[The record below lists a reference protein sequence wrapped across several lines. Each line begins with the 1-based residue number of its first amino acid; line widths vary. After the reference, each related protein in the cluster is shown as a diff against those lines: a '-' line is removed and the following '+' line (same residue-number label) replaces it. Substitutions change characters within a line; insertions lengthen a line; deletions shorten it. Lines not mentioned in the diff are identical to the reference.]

1 MTILHHFFFILSKV
15 LEEIKKSFLGFT
27 NSYMLDSLKV
37 LNLQAGTRLKETERG
52 DVFILKTCQRTLV
65 LGFHMAPLYRLQEN
79 NENTSEFET
88 YHGEDAYQFLLETI
102 SGLKSQVLGEYEI
115 VGQFKKA
122 YQEYLQLPF
131 KQNQIIQIMEKLFKD
146 SKEIR
151 TKFLMEIGQLSY
163 AGIARKLLHRDLNLN
178 STQETSETPIL
189 ITGTGELAEDLIKLL
204 KKKNRLIV
212 SGRNTD
218 RLHQLKEL
226 YDVEILSWEKQ
237 NEFFHYPYIV
247 NTIGTETILFNN
259 DFFISWVNAHSI
271 AKNNQRLFIDL
282 GSPSALD
289 VPTHLGNHSE
299 LGLLKLEDIFK
310 ESAKLTHEK
319 MEKIQKAQAHIRS
332 IVQKRRHTFMLTHAR
347 VWEGFG
353 LESAL

>member
-1 MTILHHFFFILSKV
+1 
-15 LEEIKKSFLGFT
+15 
-27 NSYMLDSLKV
+27 MLDSLKV
-37 LNLQAGTRLKETERG
+37 LNLEAGTRLNETERG

-65 LGFHMAPLYRLQEN
+65 LGFHMAPIYRLQDSQVNLHEI
-79 NENTSEFET
+79 ET
-88 YHGEDAYQFLLETI
+88 YEGEDAYQFLLETI

-122 YQEYLQLPF
+122 YQEYQQLPF

-178 STQETSETPIL
+178 SSINSEETPIL

-204 KKKNRLIV
+204 KKKNRIIV
-212 SGRNTD
+212 SGRNTE
-218 RLHQLKEL
+218 RLHQLKET
-226 YDVEILSWEKQ
+226 YDVEILNWSQ
-237 NEFFHYPYIV
+237 QADFFRYPYIV

-259 DFFISWVNAHSI
+259 DFFASWVEANPIMTNA
-271 AKNNQRLFIDL
+271 QRLFIDL

-289 VPTHLGNHSE
+289 VPTHLANDKE

-319 MEKIQKAQAHIRS
+319 MEKIQRAQVHIRS

>member
-1 MTILHHFFFILSKV
+1 M
-15 LEEIKKSFLGFT
+15 LE
-27 NSYMLDSLKV
+27 SLKV
-37 LNLQAGTRLKETERG
+37 LNLPAGTRLKETERG
-52 DVFILKTCQRTLV
+52 DVFLLKTCQRTLV
-65 LGFHMAPLYRLQEN
+65 LGFHMAPFYRLQEQG
-79 NENTSEFET
+79 ENQTTFET
-88 YHGEDAYQFLLETI
+88 FSGEEAYKFLLETI
-102 SGLKSQVLGEYEI
+102 SGLKSQVLGEYEV

-131 KQNQIIQIMEKLFKD
+131 KQNQIVQIMEKLFKD

-163 AGIARKLLHRDLNLN
+163 AGIARKLLHRDLNL
-178 STQETSETPIL
+178 SQSPSVTEAPIL

-204 KKKNRLIV
+204 KKKNSIIV
-212 SGRNTD
+212 SGRNAE

-226 YDVEILSWEKQ
+226 YNIEILSWDNRDTFSQ
-237 NEFFHYPYIV
+237 YAHIV
-247 NTIGTETILFNN
+247 NTIGTETIIFNN
-259 DFFISWVNAHSI
+259 DFFLSWVKANPVV
-271 AKNNQRLFIDL
+271 NNGQRLFIDL
-282 GSPSALD
+282 GSPSAVD
-289 VPTHLGNHSE
+289 VPTELGSNTD

>member
-1 MTILHHFFFILSKV
+1 
-15 LEEIKKSFLGFT
+15 
-27 NSYMLDSLKV
+27 MLDSLKV
-37 LNLQAGTRLKETERG
+37 LNLSAGTRLQENSRG
-52 DVFILKTCQRTLV
+52 DVFILKTCQRTLI
-65 LGFHMAPLYRLQEN
+65 LGFHMAPLYRLQHDEN
-79 NENTSEFET
+79 LTSEFET
-88 YHGEDAYQFLLETI
+88 YTGEDAYQFLLETI

-122 YQEYLQLPF
+122 YQDYLQLPF

-151 TKFLMEIGQLSY
+151 TKFLLEIGQLSY

-178 STQETSETPIL
+178 SENPTASETPIL

-204 KKKNRLIV
+204 KKKNRLVV
-212 SGRNTD
+212 SGRNHE
-218 RLHQLKEL
+218 RLSLLKEL
-226 YDVEILSWEKQ
+226 YDVETVNWDKRSQ
-237 NEFFHYPYIV
+237 FFQYPYIV
-247 NTIGTETILFNN
+247 NTIGTETILFKH
-259 DFFISWVNAHSI
+259 DFFRSWVEAHPLI
-271 AKNNQRLFIDL
+271 GGHRLFIDL
-282 GSPSALD
+282 GSPSALE
-289 VPTHLGNHSE
+289 VPNDLLLQTDF
-299 LGLLKLEDIFK
+299 GLLKLEDIFK

-319 MEKIQKAQAHIRS
+319 MDKIQRAHAHIRS